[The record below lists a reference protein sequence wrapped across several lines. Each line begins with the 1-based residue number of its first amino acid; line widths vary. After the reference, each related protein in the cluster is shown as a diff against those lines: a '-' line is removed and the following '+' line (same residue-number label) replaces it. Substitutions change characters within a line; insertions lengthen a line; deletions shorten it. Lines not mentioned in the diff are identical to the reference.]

1 MLGKAEGVARHRR
14 MLRFGWGCVCT
25 RAVPAQPPTPSLFLF
40 SSLCMYS
47 SLRMDFNGW
56 PNGARVNLPP
66 TRAPW
71 MDVMWTENIFYK
83 NCIPV
88 LKLTNHCG
96 DLSIDRSHQSYLPSF
111 SHQVPN
117 LRFGGGRDGLL
128 GVLLRWNFLF
138 FSPDDSLL
146 TPSWCPPLVRNIPCS
161 HCFGLYT

>member
-1 MLGKAEGVARHRR
+1 M
-14 MLRFGWGCVCT
+14 CVHASST
-25 RAVPAQPPTPSLFLF
+25 APPPTPSLFLF

-88 LKLTNHCG
+88 LELTNHCG

-117 LRFGGGRDGLL
+117 LRFGGRGRIAWGFASLEL
-128 GVLLRWNFLF
+128 SF

-146 TPSWCPPLVRNIPCS
+146 VSTISSKYPLFS
-161 HCFGLYT
+161 LFWSLHLK